1 MNHLDKTR
9 WADRAFLLLL
19 ALLASIWVLVPPQR
33 IDQRELGNGPFT
45 REAATLAKPGF
56 TP

>member
-1 MNHLDKTR
+1 MSHLDKTR

-19 ALLASIWVLVPPQR
+19 ALLVGVWFLFPPQR
-33 IDQRELGNGPFT
+33 IDPPQGGKGPYAV
-45 REAATLAKPGF
+45 EAAGPAKPRA